1 MVFFVTIL
9 PFAYDKPIH
18 SLALFER
25 QPSKQKTPA
34 VSPMAGC
41 GQTHPSFSLKIND
54 DSLATSVPRFPYPVA
69 VEAPLPKNPQLIFL
83 YNPIQLSS
91 RHKVS
96 SIKYPWCFSK
106 IFSFEFSTTFQGWVS
121 WGFFHKM
128 NTMNIWRAWKKIET
142 IMMSEYSRKNTSAT

>member
-1 MVFFVTIL
+1 MGFFVTIL

-41 GQTHPSFSLKIND
+41 GETHPSFSLKIND

-96 SIKYPWCFSK
+96 SIHDASVRFSAL
-106 IFSFEFSTTFQGWVS
+106 SV
-121 WGFFHKM
+121 
-128 NTMNIWRAWKKIET
+128 
-142 IMMSEYSRKNTSAT
+142 